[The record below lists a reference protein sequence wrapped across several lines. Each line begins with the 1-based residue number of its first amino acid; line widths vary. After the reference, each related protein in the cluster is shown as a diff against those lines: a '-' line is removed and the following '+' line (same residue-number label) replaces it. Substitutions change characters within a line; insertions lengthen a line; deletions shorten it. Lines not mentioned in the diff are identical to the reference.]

1 MTHGNTSDSARTR
14 LLTAI
19 VGVAVVFCGCTTPN
33 KIHHDERGSRSL
45 VVVGNERWSRSVIG
59 GWFSFVY
66 QPEGTDIR
74 IGVGGA
80 LDDALPRG
88 SSDEEICRREL
99 ALLRRHDDSTIAVQ
113 DEFKI
118 ATEFGNVPCYQLQSS
133 DPLWHLRDLVVYQ
146 NAAGQIVSIGFYSQ
160 RSSVSPAIIRDY
172 LNTMFRAKLIPS
184 R

>member
-1 MTHGNTSDSARTR
+1 MGTQAIQPSPR

-19 VGVAVVFCGCTTPN
+19 VGVAVVLCGCTTPD
-33 KIHHDERGSRSL
+33 KIHHDERGSSSL

-66 QPEGTDIR
+66 QPEGADIR
-74 IGVGGA
+74 IGVSRA
-80 LDDALPRG
+80 ADAALPRG
-88 SSDEEICRREL
+88 SSDAGIRRREL

-113 DEFKI
+113 HEFKI
-118 ATEFGNVPCYQLQSS
+118 AAEFGNVPCYQLQSS
-133 DPLWHLRDLVVYQ
+133 EPLSHLRALVVYQ
-146 NAAGQIVSIGFYSQ
+146 DAAGQIVNIGFYSP

>member
-1 MTHGNTSDSARTR
+1 MGTQPIQPSPR

-19 VGVAVVFCGCTTPN
+19 VGVAVVLCGCTTPD
-33 KIHHDERGSRSL
+33 KIHHDERGSSSL

-74 IGVGGA
+74 IGVSRA
-80 LDDALPRG
+80 ADAALPRG
-88 SSDEEICRREL
+88 SSDAEIRRREL

-113 DEFKI
+113 HEFKI

-133 DPLWHLRDLVVYQ
+133 DPLWQLRSLVIYQ
-146 NAAGQIVSIGFYSQ
+146 DTDAQIVNVGFYSQ
-160 RSSVSPAIIRDY
+160 RSPIPPPVIRDY